1 MQPAII
7 TNYAVSNA
15 KTFNGI
21 SFFIDNRYKLMI
33 QMCLRDKS
41 KSSLNE
47 NLDVNLYNVLPE
59 MRHSVHLG
67 KLKGISSYKY
77 SGYFWTIIQILL
89 VDCRTMLLMV
99 EGSFLSTKFIIYF

>member
-15 KTFNGI
+15 KPSMVY

-47 NLDVNLYNVLPE
+47 NLDVNLYNVLLE
-59 MRHSVHLG
+59 MRHSVYLG
-67 KLKGISSYKY
+67 KLKGLCSY
-77 SGYFWTIIQILL
+77 
-89 VDCRTMLLMV
+89 
-99 EGSFLSTKFIIYF
+99 